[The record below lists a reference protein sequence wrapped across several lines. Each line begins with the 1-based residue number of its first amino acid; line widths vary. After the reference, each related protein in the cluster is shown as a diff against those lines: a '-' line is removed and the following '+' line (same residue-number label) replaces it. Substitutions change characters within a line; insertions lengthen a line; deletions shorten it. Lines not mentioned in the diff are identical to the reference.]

1 MTGQN
6 TPPDAIQNRPLPGP
20 SDVRPIW
27 DGEEAKLPISISG
40 LSELGPSKWSTDRAF
55 GPRFS
60 PKRIVGLDAS
70 RGAAVIG
77 MIAVH
82 LLPAYNEYTGE
93 PTAIWKMCA
102 GNAAALFAV
111 LAGISVAL
119 STGANNPHVGIKLRR
134 SCVSLVTRALLILAI
149 GLALDQLDV
158 DVYNIL
164 PYYGVMFLLAV
175 PLTRLRIRHLLELS
189 FLFAFIGPLV
199 VFATNSR
206 VDYVTILNPNFHNLF
221 ETPLDVVITLLVGGT
236 YPAVTWMA
244 YLCLG
249 MAVCRMNLKWLTTQ
263 AQLTVCG
270 AIIAAA
276 SAIFT
281 TFALDYGGGFSKLY
295 EQTDGYSA
303 SDILEVFDFG
313 PDGHLSTD
321 TAGHLPTDTA
331 WWLAISGPHTGT
343 TPSIMLSAGVAMVII
358 GVLLIIS
365 RTLSGLLFP
374 LIAAGSMSLTL
385 YVSHLLLFVP
395 FLDSIYE
402 HAVIWFFAQILS
414 MMLFS
419 SAWYYTVGK
428 GPLES
433 LVAMVC
439 RRMGKIVVPPSPKPV
454 DVPLRDK

>member
-1 MTGQN
+1 
-6 TPPDAIQNRPLPGP
+6 
-20 SDVRPIW
+20 
-27 DGEEAKLPISISG
+27 
-40 LSELGPSKWSTDRAF
+40 
-55 GPRFS
+55 
-60 PKRIVGLDAS
+60 
-70 RGAAVIG
+70 
-77 MIAVH
+77 
-82 LLPAYNEYTGE
+82 
-93 PTAIWKMCA
+93 
-102 GNAAALFAV
+102 
-111 LAGISVAL
+111 
-119 STGANNPHVGIKLRR
+119 
-134 SCVSLVTRALLILAI
+134 
-149 GLALDQLDV
+149 
-158 DVYNIL
+158 
-164 PYYGVMFLLAV
+164 MFLLAV

-236 YPAVTWMA
+236 FPAVTWMT

-313 PDGHLSTD
+313 PDGHL
-321 TAGHLPTDTA
+321 PTDTA

-343 TPSIMLSAGVAMVII
+343 TPSIMLSAGVAMFII

-419 SAWYYTVGK
+419 LAWYYTVGK

>member
-6 TPPDAIQNRPLPGP
+6 TPSDTIQNRPLPGP

-27 DGEEAKLPISISG
+27 DGEEAKLPSSISG
-40 LSELGPSKWSTDRAF
+40 LREQGPSKWSTDRAF

-60 PKRIVGLDAS
+60 PKRIVGLDAA

-102 GNAAALFAV
+102 GNAGALFAV

-119 STGANNPHVGIKLRR
+119 STGANNPHVGIKWRR
-134 SCVSLVTRALLILAI
+134 SCVSLVTRALLILVI

-199 VFATNSR
+199 IFATNSR

-236 YPAVTWMA
+236 YPVVTWMA

-276 SAIFT
+276 GAIFT
-281 TFALDYGGGFSKLY
+281 TLALDYGGGFSKLY

-303 SDILEVFDFG
+303 SDILKVFDFG
-313 PDGHLSTD
+313 PD
-321 TAGHLPTDTA
+321 GHLPTDTA
-331 WWLAISGPHTGT
+331 WWLAISGPHTET
-343 TPSIMLSAGVAMVII
+343 TPSIMLSAGVAMFII

-439 RRMGKIVVPPSPKPV
+439 RRMGKIVVPSSPKPV

>member
-1 MTGQN
+1 M
-6 TPPDAIQNRPLPGP
+6 PGP

-27 DGEEAKLPISISG
+27 DGEETKLPTSISG

-60 PKRIVGLDAS
+60 PQRIVGLDAA

-82 LLPAYNEYTGE
+82 LLPACNEYTGE

-119 STGANNPHVGIKLRR
+119 STGANNPHVGIKWRR
-134 SCVSLVTRALLILAI
+134 SCVSLVTRALLTLVI

-175 PLTRLRIRHLLELS
+175 PLTRLRIRHLLELA

-221 ETPLDVVITLLVGGT
+221 ETPLDVVITLFVGGT
-236 YPAVTWMA
+236 YPVVTWMT

-270 AIIAAA
+270 AVIAAA

-303 SDILEVFDFG
+303 SDILEVFNFG
-313 PDGHLSTD
+313 PD
-321 TAGHLPTDTA
+321 GHLPTDTA

-343 TPSIMLSAGVAMVII
+343 TPSIMLSAGVAMFII

-374 LIAAGSMSLTL
+374 LVAAGSMSLTL

-395 FLDSIYE
+395 FLDSIYD

-414 MMLFS
+414 MLLLS

-439 RRMGKIVVPPSPKPV
+439 RRMGKMVVPPSPKPV
-454 DVPLRDK
+454 DVPLQDK

>member
-6 TPPDAIQNRPLPGP
+6 TPSDTIQNRPLPGP

-27 DGEEAKLPISISG
+27 DGEEAKFQSSISG
-40 LSELGPSKWSTDRAF
+40 LRELGPSKWSTDRAF

-60 PKRIVGLDAS
+60 PKRIVGLDAA

-82 LLPAYNEYTGE
+82 ILPAYNEYTGE

-102 GNAAALFAV
+102 GNAGALFAV

-119 STGANNPHVGIKLRR
+119 STGANNPHVGIKWRR
-134 SCVSLVTRALLILAI
+134 SCVSLVTRALLILVI

-199 VFATNSR
+199 IFATNSR

-236 YPAVTWMA
+236 YPVVTWMA

-276 SAIFT
+276 GAIFT
-281 TFALDYGGGFSKLY
+281 TLALDYGGGFSKLY

-303 SDILEVFDFG
+303 SDILKVFDFG
-313 PDGHLSTD
+313 PD
-321 TAGHLPTDTA
+321 GHLPTDTA
-331 WWLAISGPHTGT
+331 WWLAISGPHTET
-343 TPSIMLSAGVAMVII
+343 TPSIMLSAGVAMFII

-439 RRMGKIVVPPSPKPV
+439 RRMGKIVVPSSPKPV

>member
-1 MTGQN
+1 M
-6 TPPDAIQNRPLPGP
+6 PGP

-27 DGEEAKLPISISG
+27 DGEEAKLPTSISG

-60 PKRIVGLDAS
+60 PQRIVGLDAA

-82 LLPAYNEYTGE
+82 LLPACNEYTGE

-119 STGANNPHVGIKLRR
+119 STGANNPHVGIKWRR
-134 SCVSLVTRALLILAI
+134 SCVSLVTRALLILVI

-175 PLTRLRIRHLLELS
+175 PLTRLRIRHLLELA

-221 ETPLDVVITLLVGGT
+221 ETPLDVVITLFVGGT
-236 YPAVTWMA
+236 YPVVTWMT

-270 AIIAAA
+270 AVIAAA
-276 SAIFT
+276 SAIVT

-313 PDGHLSTD
+313 PDGHL
-321 TAGHLPTDTA
+321 PTDTA

-343 TPSIMLSAGVAMVII
+343 TPSIMLSAGVAMFII

-374 LIAAGSMSLTL
+374 LVAAGSMSLTL

-395 FLDSIYE
+395 FLDSIYD

-414 MMLFS
+414 MLLLS

-439 RRMGKIVVPPSPKPV
+439 RRMGKMVVPPSPKPV
-454 DVPLRDK
+454 DVPLQDK

>member
-1 MTGQN
+1 M
-6 TPPDAIQNRPLPGP
+6 PGP

-27 DGEEAKLPISISG
+27 DGEEAKLPTSISG

-60 PKRIVGLDAS
+60 PQRIVGLDAA

-82 LLPAYNEYTGE
+82 LLPACNEYTGE

-119 STGANNPHVGIKLRR
+119 STGANNPHVGIKWRR
-134 SCVSLVTRALLILAI
+134 SCVSLVTRALLTLVI

-175 PLTRLRIRHLLELS
+175 PLTRLRIRHLLELA

-221 ETPLDVVITLLVGGT
+221 ETPLDVVITLFVGGT
-236 YPAVTWMA
+236 YPVVTWMT

-270 AIIAAA
+270 AVIAAA

-303 SDILEVFDFG
+303 SDILEVFNFG
-313 PDGHLSTD
+313 PD
-321 TAGHLPTDTA
+321 GHLPTDTA

-343 TPSIMLSAGVAMVII
+343 TPSIMLSAGVAMFII

-374 LIAAGSMSLTL
+374 LVAAGSMSLTL

-395 FLDSIYE
+395 FLDSIYD

-414 MMLFS
+414 MLLLS

-439 RRMGKIVVPPSPKPV
+439 RRMGKMVVPPSPKPV
-454 DVPLRDK
+454 DVPLQDK